1 MNLDI
6 EIWETE
12 ILEINH
18 SVKVVDEDIVRGTEM
33 SNFIQSL
40 DYLYDDVRSKNNISL
55 YNKKFA
61 LYIPIKVEMYGRES
75 NNFIGRKGQF
85 TKYLYVKEG
94 CRVYF

>member
-1 MNLDI
+1 MYVFGYNSLI
-6 EIWETE
+6 SGTE

-75 NNFIGRKGQF
+75 NNGR
-85 TKYLYVKEG
+85 L
-94 CRVYF
+94 